1 MSKPGLLL
9 PPKNGAAQNITIEC
23 HGNIVLIGA
32 NGSGKSRL
40 GAWIEQNIPEGIIVH
55 RISAQRALD
64 VPQYAPLKTLQQ
76 SLNELL
82 YGHQDSR
89 YANKNHKLAHRWQNK
104 LTTILQNDYAKMLST
119 LFAKTAKRDSDYVSA
134 SRTASKTASKKGQNE
149 ILPISDSAIDTL
161 LKLWA
166 DIMPQRELILDDGQV
181 KAKTP
186 DNSEYSGEEMSDGE
200 RVAIYLLGQSLC
212 VPDNS
217 IVIID
222 EPEIHLHR
230 SIMSRLWNKI
240 EEARPNCLFVYI
252 THDITFASSRV
263 EAIKIWVKSYNGNK
277 WDWDETPEIE
287 GFPEDLTLE
296 ILGNRKKVL
305 FVEGEKG
312 SLDEALYQAI
322 YPDFFIVP
330 RGSCQKVIE
339 STRALRGN
347 TKFHHLEIHGIID
360 RDYRTEEEL
369 DSLAKHG
376 IHSLSVAE
384 IENLICVDE
393 IVREVCSNLILDFEE
408 TKEKVHS
415 FVIGRL
421 REEQEI
427 QVARRTASE
436 VHFRLNSFNESI
448 RNLDEIEGEIKKTVG
463 NINLKEIFQS
473 NYDLFKKI
481 VDDVDFVD
489 ALKYFNRKSLPRQ
502 ISSQFNLKNGEYE
515 NIVLR
520 LMKTEKKTSIVE
532 ALSSFTPTI

>member
-1 MSKPGLLL
+1 MSKPEILL
-9 PPKNGAAQNITIEC
+9 PPQNEGEQNITLTC
-23 HGNIVLIGA
+23 PGNIVLVGA

-40 GAWIEQNIPEGIIVH
+40 GAWIEQNTPEETIVH
-55 RISAQRALD
+55 RISAQRALNI
-64 VPQYAPLKTLQQ
+64 PKYATVKTLQQ
-76 SLNELL
+76 SINELL
-82 YGHQDSR
+82 FGHQDNQ
-89 YANKNHKLAHRWQNK
+89 YATKANKFGHRWANK
-104 LTTILQNDYAKMLST
+104 LTTLLQNDYDKMLSA
-119 LFAKTAKRDSDYVSA
+119 LFAKAARRDHDYVTA
-134 SRTASKTASKKGQNE
+134 SRTALENGQENPLL
-149 ILPISDSAIDTL
+149 IPDSAIDIL

-186 DNSEYSGEEMSDGE
+186 DNNEYSGEEMSDGE

-212 VPDNS
+212 VPDDS
-217 IVIID
+217 IIIID

-230 SIMSRLWNKI
+230 SLMSRLWNKV

-263 EAIKIWVKSYNGNK
+263 EATKIWVKSYNANDK
-277 WDWDETPEIE
+277 WDWEEAPEIE
-287 GFPEDLTLE
+287 GFPEDLILE

-322 YPDFFIVP
+322 YPEFFIVP

-339 STRALRGN
+339 STRALRGT

-360 RDYRTEEEL
+360 RDYRTDEEL
-369 DSLAKHG
+369 NALAQHG
-376 IHSLSVAE
+376 IHSLIVAE
-384 IENLICVDE
+384 IENLICIDE
-393 IVREVCSNLILDFEE
+393 IVREVCSSMMLDFEQ
-408 TKEKVHS
+408 TKEKVHA
-415 FVIGRL
+415 FVISCL
-421 REEQEI
+421 RDELEV
-427 QVARRTASE
+427 QVAKRTASE
-436 VHFRLNSFNESI
+436 VHFRLHSFNESVRNLDGI
-448 RNLDEIEGEIKKTVG
+448 RGELEKTVGSINLDEIY
-463 NINLKEIFQS
+463 QS
-473 NYDLFKKI
+473 NSNLFDKI
-481 VDDVDFVD
+481 VENVDFAD

-502 ISSQFNLKNGEYE
+502 ISSQFNLKSGEYE

>member
-1 MSKPGLLL
+1 MSKPALLL
-9 PPKNGAAQNITIEC
+9 PPRNGEAQNITIEC
-23 HGNIVLIGA
+23 PGNIVLIGA

-40 GAWIEQNIPEGIIVH
+40 GAWIEQNIPEAIIVH

-82 YGHQDSR
+82 YGHEDSR
-89 YANKNHKLAHRWQNK
+89 YANKAHKLAHRWQNK
-104 LTTILQNDYAKMLST
+104 LTTILQNDYAKMLSA

-134 SRTASKTASKKGQNE
+134 SRTASKNRQNE
-149 ILPISDSAIDTL
+149 ILTIPDSAIDTL

-186 DNSEYSGEEMSDGE
+186 DNNEYSGEEMSDGE

-212 VPDNS
+212 APDNS

-263 EAIKIWVKSYNGNK
+263 EALKIWVKSYNGNK

-287 GFPEDLTLE
+287 GFPEDLILE

-369 DSLAKHG
+369 DALAQHG

-384 IENLICVDE
+384 IENLICIDE
-393 IVREVCSNLILDFEE
+393 IVREVCSSLILDFEK

-415 FVIGRL
+415 FIISRL
-421 REEQEI
+421 REEQEV

-448 RNLDEIEGEIKKTVG
+448 RNLDEIKGEIEKTVG
-463 NINLKEIFQS
+463 NIKVEEIYQS
-473 NYDLFKKI
+473 NYDLFTKI
-481 VDDVDFVD
+481 VDDVDFVE
-489 ALKYFNRKSLPRQ
+489 ALRYFNRKSLPRQ

-520 LMKTEKKTSIVE
+520 LMKTKKKTSIVE